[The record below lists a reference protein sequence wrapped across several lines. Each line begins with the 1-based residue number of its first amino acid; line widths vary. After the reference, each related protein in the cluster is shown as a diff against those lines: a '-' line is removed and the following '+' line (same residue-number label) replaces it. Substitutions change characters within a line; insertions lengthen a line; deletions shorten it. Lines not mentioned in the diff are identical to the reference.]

1 MQGGYLE
8 VSQAE
13 QEATSTDKPISNHP
27 KIISEKG
34 YRCVCLNARS
44 IVNKKNELNIMV
56 EDIDPHIIGITES
69 WANID
74 ITDAELGLTG
84 YVMFRKDRIGR
95 RGGGVILYVKES
107 IQAYE
112 IKLERE
118 ADCDEAVWCKI
129 VSGNSKLTIGLVYR
143 SPNINEEDNTKIKNA
158 IKEVSKGECII
169 MGDFNHGH
177 IQWNS
182 LESTGIEDQ
191 QFLCLIQDSFL
202 TQHVLEPTRGENVL
216 DIVLSSQQELVD
228 NVKIFEPLGNS
239 DHNQIHFDINVK
251 SESKNKKTYK
261 RNFHKGNYKDM
272 RKYLAQ
278 LDWNNMLMDK
288 TAIECWNILKYE
300 IESIIDKFV
309 PFRKQGKR
317 CRKKHL
323 SKEAIRKIMLK
334 QTMWRVY
341 RRTRKEED
349 YAKYKEALNAAT
361 TEIRQSKRSYE
372 QKLACNIKTDS
383 KSFYAY
389 VRSKQNVQ
397 DKVGPLE
404 DSAGNIIS
412 QGFLM
417 AEDLNGYFSSV
428 FTKED
433 ISSLPVADAKFQGAK
448 SDYLGPLVVTPEL
461 VARKIK
467 AMKDNKSPG
476 VDGIPPKLLME
487 TVDQISIPLAR
498 VFNLS
503 LKEGVVPFE
512 WKEANIIPLF
522 KKGSRNKSEN
532 YRPVSLTSVICKLL
546 ERLIKD
552 HMVDFLVKHKLLNS
566 SQHGFLK
573 ARSCLTNIL
582 CFLEEITKW
591 IDMGS
596 PVDIIYLDFQK
607 AFDKVPHQR
616 LLLKLKAH
624 GIGDSI
630 TDWIEQWLTD
640 RRQRVVV
647 DGEVS
652 NWKSV
657 LSGVPQG
664 SVLGPILFL
673 IYINDLDDSI
683 TSNVLKFAD
692 DTKLFRKVNTD
703 GDKQHLQN
711 DLDRLVKWSEKWQML
726 FNFGKCKCLHTGH
739 RNLNVN
745 YKMGATVLGTTVK
758 EKDLG
763 VTISADMKVSEQCG
777 IAASK
782 GNQILGLIR
791 RNITYKGKKLIIP
804 LYKAI
809 VRPHLEYCIQ
819 AWRPYRKKDIDTL
832 ERIQRRATKMIPE
845 LRDLSYE
852 ERLKECGLTTL
863 ETRRLR
869 GDQIEVFK
877 ILNGY
882 ENIDRNMFFSLK
894 KDSRTRGH
902 QVKLVK
908 DQCRLDIRKHSFS
921 QRTINEWNKLS
932 TDCVTAS
939 SVNMFKNKVDTYIR
953 RAGYK

>member
-1 MQGGYLE
+1 M
-8 VSQAE
+8 
-13 QEATSTDKPISNHP
+13 
-27 KIISEKG
+27 
-34 YRCVCLNARS
+34 
-44 IVNKKNELNIMV
+44 
-56 EDIDPHIIGITES
+56 
-69 WANID
+69 
-74 ITDAELGLTG
+74 
-84 YVMFRKDRIGR
+84 
-95 RGGGVILYVKES
+95 
-107 IQAYE
+107 
-112 IKLERE
+112 
-118 ADCDEAVWCKI
+118 
-129 VSGNSKLTIGLVYR
+129 
-143 SPNINEEDNTKIKNA
+143 
-158 IKEVSKGECII
+158 
-169 MGDFNHGH
+169 
-177 IQWNS
+177 
-182 LESTGIEDQ
+182 
-191 QFLCLIQDSFL
+191 
-202 TQHVLEPTRGENVL
+202 
-216 DIVLSSQQELVD
+216 D

-239 DHNQIHFDINVK
+239 DHNQIHFDINIK

-272 RKYLAQ
+272 RKYLAK
-278 LDWNNMLMDK
+278 LDWNNMLMNK

-309 PFRKQGKR
+309 PFQKQGKR

-323 SKEAIRKIMLK
+323 PKGAIRKIMLK

-341 RRTRKEED
+341 RRTRKDED
-349 YAKYKEALNAAT
+349 YAKYKEALKAAT

-372 QKLACNIKTDS
+372 QKLACNIKNDS

-417 AEDLNGYFSSV
+417 AEVLNGYFSSV

-461 VARKIK
+461 VAKKIK

-487 TVDQISIPLAR
+487 TVEQISIPLAR

-552 HMVDFLVKHKLLNS
+552 HMVEFLVKHKLLNS

-573 ARSCLTNIL
+573 ARSCLTNML

-591 IDMGS
+591 IDVGS

-630 TDWIEQWLTD
+630 TDWVEQWLTA

-683 TSNVLKFAD
+683 TSNALKFAD

-745 YKMGATVLGTTVK
+745 YKMGDTVLGTTVK

-782 GNQILGLIR
+782 GNQIKIR
-791 RNITYKGKKLIIP
+791 YVLLPSSKYKEFVVL
-804 LYKAI
+804 
-809 VRPHLEYCIQ
+809 
-819 AWRPYRKKDIDTL
+819 WR
-832 ERIQRRATKMIPE
+832 
-845 LRDLSYE
+845 
-852 ERLKECGLTTL
+852 
-863 ETRRLR
+863 
-869 GDQIEVFK
+869 
-877 ILNGY
+877 
-882 ENIDRNMFFSLK
+882 
-894 KDSRTRGH
+894 
-902 QVKLVK
+902 
-908 DQCRLDIRKHSFS
+908 
-921 QRTINEWNKLS
+921 
-932 TDCVTAS
+932 
-939 SVNMFKNKVDTYIR
+939 
-953 RAGYK
+953 

>member
-1 MQGGYLE
+1 
-8 VSQAE
+8 
-13 QEATSTDKPISNHP
+13 
-27 KIISEKG
+27 
-34 YRCVCLNARS
+34 
-44 IVNKKNELNIMV
+44 
-56 EDIDPHIIGITES
+56 
-69 WANID
+69 
-74 ITDAELGLTG
+74 
-84 YVMFRKDRIGR
+84 
-95 RGGGVILYVKES
+95 
-107 IQAYE
+107 
-112 IKLERE
+112 
-118 ADCDEAVWCKI
+118 
-129 VSGNSKLTIGLVYR
+129 
-143 SPNINEEDNTKIKNA
+143 
-158 IKEVSKGECII
+158 
-169 MGDFNHGH
+169 
-177 IQWNS
+177 
-182 LESTGIEDQ
+182 
-191 QFLCLIQDSFL
+191 
-202 TQHVLEPTRGENVL
+202 
-216 DIVLSSQQELVD
+216 
-228 NVKIFEPLGNS
+228 
-239 DHNQIHFDINVK
+239 
-251 SESKNKKTYK
+251 
-261 RNFHKGNYKDM
+261 
-272 RKYLAQ
+272 
-278 LDWNNMLMDK
+278 
-288 TAIECWNILKYE
+288 
-300 IESIIDKFV
+300 
-309 PFRKQGKR
+309 
-317 CRKKHL
+317 
-323 SKEAIRKIMLK
+323 
-334 QTMWRVY
+334 
-341 RRTRKEED
+341 
-349 YAKYKEALNAAT
+349 
-361 TEIRQSKRSYE
+361 
-372 QKLACNIKTDS
+372 
-383 KSFYAY
+383 
-389 VRSKQNVQ
+389 
-397 DKVGPLE
+397 
-404 DSAGNIIS
+404 
-412 QGFLM
+412 M

-433 ISSLPVADAKFQGAK
+433 ISSLPVADATFQGAK
-448 SDYLGPLVVTPEL
+448 SDYLGLLVVTPEL
-461 VARKIK
+461 VAKKIL

-476 VDGIPPKLLME
+476 VDGTPPKLLME
-487 TVDQISIPLAR
+487 TVEQISIPLAR

-573 ARSCLTNIL
+573 ARSCLTNML

-591 IDMGS
+591 IDVGS
-596 PVDIIYLDFQK
+596 PVDIIYSDFQK

-640 RRQRVVV
+640 RKQRVVV

-703 GDKQHLQN
+703 VDKQHLQN

-745 YKMGATVLGTTVK
+745 CKMGDTVLGTTVK

-763 VTISADMKVSEQCG
+763 VTISADMNVSEQCG

-809 VRPHLEYCIQ
+809 VRSHLEYCIQ

-894 KDSRTRGH
+894 DSRTRGH
-902 QVKLVK
+902 EVKLVK

-939 SVNMFKNKVDTYIR
+939 SVNMFKNKVDTYLR

>member
-1 MQGGYLE
+1 
-8 VSQAE
+8 
-13 QEATSTDKPISNHP
+13 
-27 KIISEKG
+27 
-34 YRCVCLNARS
+34 
-44 IVNKKNELNIMV
+44 
-56 EDIDPHIIGITES
+56 
-69 WANID
+69 
-74 ITDAELGLTG
+74 
-84 YVMFRKDRIGR
+84 
-95 RGGGVILYVKES
+95 
-107 IQAYE
+107 
-112 IKLERE
+112 
-118 ADCDEAVWCKI
+118 
-129 VSGNSKLTIGLVYR
+129 
-143 SPNINEEDNTKIKNA
+143 
-158 IKEVSKGECII
+158 
-169 MGDFNHGH
+169 
-177 IQWNS
+177 
-182 LESTGIEDQ
+182 
-191 QFLCLIQDSFL
+191 
-202 TQHVLEPTRGENVL
+202 
-216 DIVLSSQQELVD
+216 
-228 NVKIFEPLGNS
+228 
-239 DHNQIHFDINVK
+239 
-251 SESKNKKTYK
+251 
-261 RNFHKGNYKDM
+261 
-272 RKYLAQ
+272 
-278 LDWNNMLMDK
+278 
-288 TAIECWNILKYE
+288 
-300 IESIIDKFV
+300 
-309 PFRKQGKR
+309 
-317 CRKKHL
+317 
-323 SKEAIRKIMLK
+323 MLK

-349 YAKYKEALNAAT
+349 YANYKEALNAAT

-372 QKLACNIKTDS
+372 QKLACNIKNDS
-383 KSFYAY
+383 KSFYTY
-389 VRSKQNVQ
+389 VRSKLNVQ

-417 AEDLNGYFSSV
+417 PEDLNGYFSSV

-461 VARKIK
+461 VAKKIK

-476 VDGIPPKLLME
+476 VDGIPPKLLID
-487 TVDQISIPLAR
+487 TVEQISIPLAR

-503 LKEGVVPFE
+503 LKEGAVPFE

-573 ARSCLTNIL
+573 ARSCLTNML

-591 IDMGS
+591 INVGS

-711 DLDRLVKWSEKWQML
+711 DLDRLMKWSEKWQML

-739 RNLNVN
+739 GNLNVN
-745 YKMGATVLGTTVK
+745 YKMGDTVLGTTVK

-782 GNQILGLIR
+782 DNQILGLIR

-819 AWRPYRKKDIDTL
+819 AWRPYRKKDIETL
-832 ERIQRRATKMIPE
+832 ERIQSRATKMIPE

-902 QVKLVK
+902 EVKLVK

-939 SVNMFKNKVDTYIR
+939 SVNMFKNKVDTYLR